1 MKCAN
6 KVVVVTGAGSGMGR
20 ELVLELLRRK
30 ARVAAVDRNETA
42 LRETVELASAPL
54 GALHTFSL
62 SVSDRPAVE
71 ALPRAV
77 EEKFGTVDGLINC
90 AGVIQP
96 FIGLADLDYEAID
109 RVFDVNFRG
118 TLYMTKAFLPAF
130 LRRPEAHIVNISSM
144 GGFLPVPG
152 QTAYGASKAAVK
164 LLTEGLQA
172 ELAQTNVHVT
182 VVFPGAIGTNIAKNS
197 GVSLATHGEGMSWM
211 MRKADRAARDMLD
224 GMEKNRPRVLVGHD
238 ARLLDVLY
246 RLNPVR
252 ATAFVAKQMRALS
265 PAATTGEQRRAPS

>member
-6 KVVVVTGAGSGMGR
+6 KVVVVTGGGSGMGR

-30 ARVAAVDRNETA
+30 ARVAAIDRNETA
-42 LRETVELASAPL
+42 LRETVELANAPH
-54 GALHTFSL
+54 GALATFSL
-62 SVSDRPAVE
+62 SVADRPAVE

-77 EEKFGTVDGLINC
+77 AAQFGAVDGVINC

-96 FIGLADLDYEAID
+96 FTGLAELDYETID

-118 TLYMTKAFLPAF
+118 TLYMTKSFLPA
-130 LRRPEAHIVNISSM
+130 LLARPEAHIINISSM

-172 ELAQTNVHVT
+172 ELAHTNVRVT
-182 VVFPGAIGTNIAKNS
+182 VVFPGAIATNIAKNS
-197 GVSLATHGEGMSWM
+197 GVALAGNAEGRSWM

-224 GMEKNRPRVLVGHD
+224 GMEKNRLRVMVGRD

-246 RLNPVR
+246 RLDPVR
-252 ATAFVAKQMRALS
+252 ATAFVAKQMRELL
-265 PAATTGEQRRAPS
+265 PASKT